1 MGKLHTIKIDAYA
14 HMAPVKYLKA
24 LQKLLPK
31 ELSHRIPQHAPLYD
45 LDYRFRIMD
54 KYEVMQVLA
63 PTEPALEEV
72 VDPQKAEDLAK
83 LANDEMAELVSKYP
97 DRFLAAIAYL
107 PMNNMDATLK
117 EVDRAINDLR
127 FRGVLVYSNVNGKPL
142 DSPEFMPLYE
152 KMAKYKLPIYI
163 HPQRRD
169 NFSDYTTESKSKYN
183 IYSVFGWPYDTT
195 VAMTRLVLSGVLE
208 KYPDLRVV
216 THHGGGMVPYFA
228 DRIIVHHDRYDGGRL
243 DYRRSLTKAPIDYFK
258 MFYADT
264 AIHGNT
270 LGLMCAHSFFG
281 PDHLVFGAD
290 MPRGDRQYGIRTY
303 RQTINAIEEMDIS
316 DEDKKKIFENNARNL
331 MRLPI

>member
-31 ELSHRIPQHAPLYD
+31 ELAHRIPQHAPLYD

-127 FRGVLVYSNVNGKPL
+127 FRGVLYTVMSMGSHWIHQNL
-142 DSPEFMPLYE
+142 CHFMRRWPNTSCQYTS
-152 KMAKYKLPIYI
+152 I
-163 HPQRRD
+163 HREG
-169 NFSDYTTESKSKYN
+169 TT
-183 IYSVFGWPYDTT
+183 F
-195 VAMTRLVLSGVLE
+195 
-208 KYPDLRVV
+208 
-216 THHGGGMVPYFA
+216 
-228 DRIIVHHDRYDGGRL
+228 
-243 DYRRSLTKAPIDYFK
+243 
-258 MFYADT
+258 
-264 AIHGNT
+264 
-270 LGLMCAHSFFG
+270 
-281 PDHLVFGAD
+281 
-290 MPRGDRQYGIRTY
+290 
-303 RQTINAIEEMDIS
+303 QTIRQSPNQNTTYIVFLAGHMI
-316 DEDKKKIFENNARNL
+316 L
-331 MRLPI
+331 L